1 MKLFKIDGIVN
12 SSDAMS
18 KVLYRILHKRY
29 FNPRHGL
36 QWFAS
41 RNSFGMAQKS
51 HDPPRFI
58 VSFILVS
65 SFFFAFVFFPRLLF
79 WISYFMLFYLP
90 SFHNAVI
97 NSMYNGPPS
106 FPLII
111 CTTPQRRSSTLMWRL
126 YRCLNTDH
134 CFHRTALPLRIAG
147 SLVYYIGALLCCSS
161 FIPHFL
167 FSASLLIPL

>member
-1 MKLFKIDGIVN
+1 MVSLTLL
-12 SSDAMS
+12 M
-18 KVLYRILHKRY
+18 
-29 FNPRHGL
+29 PC
-36 QWFAS
+36 Q
-41 RNSFGMAQKS
+41 
-51 HDPPRFI
+51 RFSI
-58 VSFILVS
+58 ASFINDISTRVMGYNGSPHATHSEWHKNPTTPPGSLCPLFWFLP
-65 SFFFAFVFFPRLLF
+65 FFRICIFPRLLF